1 MEIFDE
7 EFEKK
12 QKEYEQKTSK
22 YFRENGNPLILDLVL
37 NEVKVLKHKYDNGED
52 IGDLK
57 EALDKFYEYTS
68 KESVEEQY
76 KEIRSSSQREREMK
90 IAFMMM
96 VLKWFRKEFCPIK
109 YNLSYPTADVDY
121 SIFGNFGEHAK
132 LYVGDRY
139 VTSKDDFDE
148 AFRELMKEREL
159 ECSINKTNKERG

>member
-68 KESVEEQY
+68 KESVEKQ
-76 KEIRSSSQREREMK
+76 
-90 IAFMMM
+90 
-96 VLKWFRKEFCPIK
+96 
-109 YNLSYPTADVDY
+109 
-121 SIFGNFGEHAK
+121 
-132 LYVGDRY
+132 
-139 VTSKDDFDE
+139 
-148 AFRELMKEREL
+148 
-159 ECSINKTNKERG
+159 